1 MGWSYLIVSIC
12 ISLPGELSEI
22 LQKRCAIAP
31 SHSDLMVQILIDLQ
45 RRRTKTSIF
54 DGKKGK
60 FTLLYSGSTTAMH
73 CCIHCLC
80 ALEPLL
86 LTLLL
91 WSLVSGFITPRDLF
105 RWAERKPI
113 SKADIA
119 TEGFMLLG
127 ERLRS
132 ADQKAI
138 LKEVCTQSDT

>member
-1 MGWSYLIVSIC
+1 
-12 ISLPGELSEI
+12 
-22 LQKRCAIAP
+22 
-31 SHSDLMVQILIDLQ
+31 MVQILIDLQ

-60 FTLLYSGSTTAMH
+60 FTPVQRLNHSHALLSTG
-73 CCIHCLC
+73 
-80 ALEPLL
+80 LL
-86 LTLLL
+86 S

-138 LKEVCTQSDT
+138 LKEASTQSDT